1 MSKKIRNFSKNNVPT
16 NESKNTNVSLKDKES
31 HDSTKEV
38 DKMPEEN
45 KIQKI
50 ETNAQKPEVKAAP
63 KEKSSKN
70 ISVSKSHITYV
81 GIAIIFFAIGFMV
94 NYGLVPTG
102 QIISAPTEGN
112 SDQFVFISPQG
123 CKDCETLQGI
133 AEQLAST
140 LNIPFKTTGFDR
152 EMETP
157 GYVLLY
163 DGKFVTTAAFD
174 SEATL
179 KNQLCQLTN
188 NEAICKDVP
197 DAPETQ
203 EPPAPESPKSD
214 RPVANAFV
222 MSYCPYGTQ
231 FMKAYVPVI
240 ELLGDKADLNL
251 NFVHYLMH
259 GEKEMVENNN
269 IYCIQKDQNEKFTPF
284 LRCFLEKQDSASCM
298 TETGIDEDIH
308 NACLQSLEDD
318 FDVTNAFKN
327 SDQQYPP
334 YPVDAVLASQ
344 YGVRGSPSF
353 VLNGQTVQVT
363 RSAEA
368 IKDAICNAFNTPPA
382 ECDTQLSTAAEAP
395 GFGPVGSGGG
405 TDTAAGCG

>member
-1 MSKKIRNFSKNNVPT
+1 
-16 NESKNTNVSLKDKES
+16 
-31 HDSTKEV
+31 
-38 DKMPEEN
+38 MPENN
-45 KIQKI
+45 KEQKT
-50 ETNAQKPEVKAAP
+50 EAKAAA
-63 KEKSSKN
+63 KERSRN

-81 GIAIIFFAIGFMV
+81 GIAIIFFAMGFMV
-94 NYGLVPTG
+94 NYGISPTG
-102 QIISAPTEGN
+102 QIISAPVEGS
-112 SDQFVFISPQG
+112 SDQLVFINPQG
-123 CKDCETLQGI
+123 CADCDALQVV
-133 AEQLAST
+133 AEQVAST
-140 LNIPFKTTGFDR
+140 LNIPFKITGFDR

-163 DGKFVTTAAFD
+163 EGKFVTTAAFD
-174 SEATL
+174 TEATL
-179 KNQLCQLTN
+179 MNQICQLTGK
-188 NEAICKDVP
+188 EEICDEVP
-197 DAPETQ
+197 EQPDTAEPAP
-203 EPPAPESPKSD
+203 PESPKSD

-240 ELLGDKADLNL
+240 ELLGEKADINL

-269 IYCIQKDQNEKFTPF
+269 IYCAQEQGSDVLAKY
-284 LRCFLEKQDSASCM
+284 LRCFLEKQDSQSCRM
-298 TETGIDEDIH
+298 EVGMDEDAFS
-308 NACLQSLEDD
+308 ACLQSLEDD
-318 FDVTNAFKN
+318 FDVTNAFRN

-334 YPVDAVLASQ
+334 YPVDAALASQ

-368 IKDAICNAFNTPPA
+368 IKDAICAAFNTPPA